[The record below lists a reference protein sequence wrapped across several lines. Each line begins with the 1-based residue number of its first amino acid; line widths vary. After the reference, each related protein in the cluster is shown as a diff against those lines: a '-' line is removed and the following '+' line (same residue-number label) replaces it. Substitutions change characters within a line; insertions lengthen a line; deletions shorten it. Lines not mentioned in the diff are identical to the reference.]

1 MRAAYINEFAER
13 VTNMFK
19 VYYSRASSKDKLN
32 GLTDDEIKSQILVGP
47 SKIRK
52 QLQDLLRI
60 AKKYNIKLG
69 SNGELVY
76 SGSSSPRINNL
87 LKDNAPLRIALML
100 QDLEY

>member
-1 MRAAYINEFAER
+1 
-13 VTNMFK
+13 MFK

-60 AKKYNIKLG
+60 AKKYQIKLG
-69 SNGELVY
+69 NNGELVF
-76 SGSSSPRINNL
+76 SGN
-87 LKDNAPLRIALML
+87 
-100 QDLEY
+100 